1 MYREAELQ
9 RRQMKFPGTD
19 RVDDILK
26 LAKDASANL
35 ANKNFV
41 ATAECLKL
49 IEEELEKAI

>member
-1 MYREAELQ
+1 
-9 RRQMKFPGTD
+9 MKFPGTD